1 AQSFA
6 LGVQWHPEWQVQSH
20 PHYLALFRG
29 FAEACQARARQR

>member
-1 AQSFA
+1 
-6 LGVQWHPEWQVQSH
+6 QVQSH